1 MATGAASS
9 STVAGALALQFVRTQ
24 RIIHTWVDP
33 LSTGQLWRRPFPF
46 GNSIGHLLRHLTGN
60 LNYYVGAQMLGTG
73 YVRNRPLE
81 FSEDSQATTGEV
93 LGDFD
98 AAIAMVLAALKEQR
112 PEEWSAPYQAVGADD
127 VHDRLS
133 MFVRCAAHAD
143 HHAGQMIYLSKQ
155 LTLQ

>member
-1 MATGAASS
+1 VATGAASS